1 MCTQLCHLFYDL
13 LLFGCLWGSVVSRVG
28 TPRGNTEVRA
38 CALHEIVIR
47 DASAFLAVSTSVSP
61 ASSASRMPL
70 DLRRQVPM
78 APGSGDV
85 AAQCASQ
92 GAWSSARV
100 FTISLLT
107 LSLCLYLLVWGS
119 EFYNGNNIF
128 ARSTWVIKKKNKKR
142 FFQMQFLLIV
152 PSFLIY

>member
-1 MCTQLCHLFYDL
+1 MCTQLCHSFYDL

-28 TPRGNTEVRA
+28 TRRGNVEIRA
-38 CALHEIVIR
+38 CTMHELVIR
-47 DASAFLAVSTSVSP
+47 DASAFLSVSTSVSP

-70 DLRRQVPM
+70 DLRRQVPA

-107 LSLCLYLLVWGS
+107 LSLCLYLVVGGS
-119 EFYNGNNIF
+119 EFYSGNSIF
-128 ARSTWVIKKKNKKR
+128 AGSTW
-142 FFQMQFLLIV
+142 LI
-152 PSFLIY
+152 